1 MARIEK
7 KTVTC
12 IPSDENRIIDV
23 YQAFGWMLDSSQEVY
38 NKDSHI
44 EGRRDGNY
52 SVTETT
58 NYVKLVFARDKDMPY
73 YEKITQL
80 EARFWSEENKR
91 PAKLFK
97 SKFLFIFCIL
107 AGAVGILSGV
117 FSGDH
122 TDLFLGLL
130 FFGLP
135 IATRIIRT
143 KIYESTISSIDK
155 AESDILSEVKNF
167 V

>member
-1 MARIEK
+1 
-7 KTVTC
+7 
-12 IPSDENRIIDV
+12 
-23 YQAFGWMLDSSQEVY
+23 
-38 NKDSHI
+38 
-44 EGRRDGNY
+44 
-52 SVTETT
+52 
-58 NYVKLVFARDKDMPY
+58 MPY

-97 SKFLFIFCIL
+97 SKFLFIFCVL
-107 AGAVGILSGV
+107 AGAVGIMKGI
-117 FSGDH
+117 FSEEL
-122 TDLFLGLL
+122 TDLLLGVL

-155 AESDILSEVKNF
+155 AESDILSEVKNY